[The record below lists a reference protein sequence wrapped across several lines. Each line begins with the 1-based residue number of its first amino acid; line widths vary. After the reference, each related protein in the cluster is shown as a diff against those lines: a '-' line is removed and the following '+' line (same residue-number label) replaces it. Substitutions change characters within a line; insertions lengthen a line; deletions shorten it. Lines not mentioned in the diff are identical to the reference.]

1 MTDPGDAS
9 RGGGDGWH
17 SFFDDRVHVS
27 AGCDIPNALW
37 LAPRPGK
44 QCGEPI
50 LSSSRIA

>member
-27 AGCDIPNALW
+27 AGCDIPNALYGW
-37 LAPRPGK
+37 PPVPENNVANRFCRLP
-44 QCGEPI
+44 E
-50 LSSSRIA
+50 